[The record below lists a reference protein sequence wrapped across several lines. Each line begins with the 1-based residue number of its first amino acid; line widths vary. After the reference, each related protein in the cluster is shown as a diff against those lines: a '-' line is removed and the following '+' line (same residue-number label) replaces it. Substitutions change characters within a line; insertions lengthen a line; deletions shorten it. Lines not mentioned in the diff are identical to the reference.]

1 VAGVP
6 AKIKRTGL
14 SAGFTENPVKTYI
27 ETSQAHRSGL
37 RRLDA
42 PSAPTNPTNTTS
54 LGGLGWPVGVDIPPG
69 ASRPGDSA

>member
-1 VAGVP
+1 VP

-37 RRLDA
+37 RRLDTPA
-42 PSAPTNPTNTTS
+42 NPTS
-54 LGGLGWPVGVDIPPG
+54 LGGLGWPPGFDIP
-69 ASRPGDSA
+69 SHHSA